1 MECSFFKGLT
11 SLLFNL
17 SLILQMKKSRLG
29 RLNVLHMDT
38 QLLDFISGFLTLGL
52 LIFTQYLSLIYL

>member
-1 MECSFFKGLT
+1 MECSILKGLT

-17 SLILQMKKSRLG
+17 SLILQMRKSKLG

-38 QLLDFISGFLTLGL
+38 QLLDFISRFLALGL
-52 LIFTQYLSLIYL
+52 LIFT